1 VTLAKVAVVGG
12 GTFGWG
18 LALAAERAG
27 REVLLWSRRPQR
39 DGNSKVT
46 LVTSL
51 AELAAAELVF
61 FAVPSPVMPDI
72 AGELGEHLSGAHF
85 LVHVS
90 RGIVGEELMTLSQ
103 VLRTRTP
110 CRRVGALV
118 GPLVAQALID
128 GAPGGGLVAS
138 RFPEVKDAVRDAL
151 GGTRLRIYGTDD
163 LVGAE
168 FAATAVGLLAMAVGF
183 ARGVGLGPATL
194 AVMAT
199 RGMAECARVGVH
211 LGGRAETFAGLAGN
225 GDLLAAVAGDDRP
238 ELAVGALLAGPA
250 NNDPASATGK
260 HGGAFIEGLA
270 SARRIA
276 AYTKRH
282 GLHAPLISLC
292 ADVFERKI
300 SGHDAVKALMGRQ
313 VGEE

>member
-1 VTLAKVAVVGG
+1 MTQAKVAVVGG
-12 GTFGWG
+12 GSFGWG

-27 REVLLWSRRPQR
+27 REVLMWSRRPQR
-39 DGNSKVT
+39 DATSKVT
-46 LVTSL
+46 LVGSP
-51 AELAAAELVF
+51 AELAAADLVF
-61 FAVPSPVMPDI
+61 FAVPSPVMPDL
-72 AGELGEHLSGAHF
+72 AAELGEHLSGAHF

-238 ELAVGALLAGPA
+238 ELAVGALLAGSA

-300 SGHDAVKALMGRQ
+300 SGLDAVKALMARQ